1 MPDLLTLL
9 RDRGLP
15 CRKVSAAH
23 GGEYAGPCP
32 LCGGTDRFHCWPER
46 RSESGISPPGRWWCR
61 QCGASGDL
69 IAYLMQ
75 VDGLTF
81 GDACGVLGIDRPARP
96 APSAYRP
103 LPAPRETGL
112 EWSPRDYGAGV
123 EQWRA
128 VAEQF
133 LAAAQERLANDP
145 EAQGWLERRGIPPRW
160 AAEYGLGYYESRRG
174 GDGYAARA
182 SWGLPPEMKD
192 GKPRR
197 VWLPRGWVIPSRGE
211 SGELLQLRIRR
222 RDEDRVR
229 FAGDI
234 KYLPLAGST
243 QSTLVLHPEAQV
255 FVVVES
261 GFDAVL
267 LARLFGGRIGAVCA
281 WNASARPDARA
292 DALLERA
299 LCVLLALDYD
309 AAGESACAWWRERY
323 RRAVRLPALPGGAKD
338 PGDAYE
344 QGADLYAWLR
354 DGMTPGLAVRLGVMP
369 IEALP
374 PPPEPCTVHMEADET
389 GDLLEVRRVPVRGS
403 FGGAPAPEHLP
414 PGYAVAPH
422 LVPAPAFDP
431 AAEFV
436 ALLDA
441 EHGWLEC
448 TRAGDAISCRWP
460 SRYMREDG
468 QATRARAMELFF
480 REPVC
485 GLAEHLRV
493 ILCEWARNDTGL
505 MSDTFRWVCADGI
518 KRVGPDGLREYWGL
532 EAPEG
537 RAA

>member
-15 CRKVSAAH
+15 CRKVSSAH

-32 LCGGTDRFHCWPER
+32 LCGGTDRFHVWPDK
-46 RSESGISPPGRWWCR
+46 RSDSGISPPGRWWCR

-133 LAAAQERLANDP
+133 LAAAQERLAHDP

-182 SWGLPPEMKD
+182 SWGLQPEMRD
-192 GKPRR
+192 GKPKR

-222 RDEDRVR
+222 RDDDRVR
-229 FAGDI
+229 FAADV

-261 GFDAVL
+261 GFDAIL
-267 LARLFGGRIGAVCA
+267 LARLFGGRIGAVCP
-281 WNASARPDARA
+281 WNASARPDARV

-309 AAGESACAWWRERY
+309 AAGESACEWWRHRY

-338 PGDAYE
+338 PGDAY
-344 QGADLYAWLR
+344 GKGTDLYAWLR
-354 DGMTPGLAVRLGVMP
+354 DGMPSGLAARLG
-369 IEALP
+369 ILP
-374 PPPEPCTVHMEADET
+374 PPPATVRES
-389 GDLLEVRRVPVRGS
+389 VPAESPAVA
-403 FGGAPAPEHLP
+403 APAPEIEP
-414 PGYAVAPH
+414 APVPVREANQQGPLH
-422 LVPAPAFDP
+422 EGAGRAAAGGVPAPASDP

-448 TRAGDAISCRWP
+448 SRAGDAISCRWP
-460 SRYMREDG
+460 TRYMREDG

-480 REPVC
+480 REPVS

-505 MSDTFRWVCADGI
+505 MSDAARWICADGI

-532 EAPEG
+532 EAPEA

>member
-133 LAAAQERLANDP
+133 LAAAQERLAHDP

-182 SWGLPPEMKD
+182 SWGLPPEMKA

-222 RDEDRVR
+222 RDDDRVR
-229 FAGDI
+229 FAADV
-234 KYLPLAGST
+234 KYLPVAGST

-281 WNASARPDARA
+281 WNASARPDARV

-309 AAGESACAWWRERY
+309 AAGESACEWWRHRY
-323 RRAVRLPALPGGAKD
+323 RRAVRLPVLPGGAKD
-338 PGDAYE
+338 PGDAY
-344 QGADLYAWLR
+344 GNGTDLYAWLR
-354 DGMTPGLAVRLGVMP
+354 DGMPSGLAARLG
-369 IEALP
+369 ILNP
-374 PPPEPCTVHMEADET
+374 PPATVRES
-389 GDLLEVRRVPVRGS
+389 VPAESPAVA
-403 FGGAPAPEHLP
+403 APAP
-414 PGYAVAPH
+414 A
-422 LVPAPAFDP
+422 PAPVREPTPRPTPEPAPGPWTEYGSAADHTAEFAALLEAEEGVLWFPPEGGVRIVWPPVDGDAAARNRAAILLYGDGWISALIENISRMLAGRVRRIGWEDLREFFGLED
-431 AAEFV
+431 AAE
-436 ALLDA
+436 
-441 EHGWLEC
+441 
-448 TRAGDAISCRWP
+448 
-460 SRYMREDG
+460 
-468 QATRARAMELFF
+468 Q
-480 REPVC
+480 
-485 GLAEHLRV
+485 
-493 ILCEWARNDTGL
+493 
-505 MSDTFRWVCADGI
+505 
-518 KRVGPDGLREYWGL
+518 
-532 EAPEG
+532 EA
-537 RAA
+537 A